1 MTASMRIPMVV
12 GSEKVILNVGV
23 LVELLVLK
31 IYRISGRRIAADD
44 RLDVRVESDFKRRRY
59 F

>member
-12 GSEKVILNVGV
+12 GSEKVILNVDV
-23 LVELLVLK
+23 LVELVLK
-31 IYRISGRRIAADD
+31 IYRSSGLRIAADD

>member
-23 LVELLVLK
+23 LVELVLK
-31 IYRISGRRIAADD
+31 IYRSSGLRIAADD

>member
-1 MTASMRIPMVV
+1 MRIPMVV

-23 LVELLVLK
+23 LVELVLK
-31 IYRISGRRIAADD
+31 IYRSSGLRIAADD

>member
-23 LVELLVLK
+23 LVELVLK
-31 IYRISGRRIAADD
+31 IYRSSGRRIAADD

>member
-1 MTASMRIPMVV
+1 MRIPMVV

-23 LVELLVLK
+23 LVELVLK
-31 IYRISGRRIAADD
+31 IYRSSGRRIAADD

>member
-23 LVELLVLK
+23 LVELVLK
-31 IYRISGRRIAADD
+31 STGVVGVGLRRMID
-44 RLDVRVESDFKRRRY
+44 
-59 F
+59 